1 MIRLRK
7 MMVSGC
13 LLAGSFGLTSCS
25 RPGPPSPIVQKA
37 EAAGA
42 GDLAATSDASIAQWL
57 AKNPNVAKEIETMC
71 KPVRKSASATWGDTA
86 EGRLCKA
93 SGRAAFF
100 APSQT
105 TSDDRKFGAGN
116 H

>member
-1 MIRLRK
+1 MIG
-7 MMVSGC
+7 VGV
-13 LLAGSFGLTSCS
+13 LAGFIAATNCS
-25 RPGPPSPIVQKA
+25 RSEPPSPIVQKA

-42 GDLAATSDASIAQWL
+42 GDLSTTSDSSIAQWL
-57 AKNPNVAKEIETMC
+57 AKNPTVAKDIEGLC
-71 KPVRKSASATWGDTA
+71 KPVRKSASATWGDTT

-93 SGRAAFF
+93 SGRIAFF
-100 APSQT
+100 TPSQT

>member
-1 MIRLRK
+1 MIRLRQI
-7 MMVSGC
+7 MIGVGVF
-13 LLAGSFGLTSCS
+13 AGSFGLTNCS

-42 GDLAATSDASIAQWL
+42 GDLATTSDASISQWL
-57 AKNPNVAKEIETMC
+57 AKNPKVAKEIEDLC
-71 KPVRKSASATWGDTA
+71 KPVRKSASATWGDTT

-93 SGRAAFF
+93 SGRVAFF

>member
-1 MIRLRK
+1 VIRLRQI
-7 MMVSGC
+7 MIGVGV
-13 LLAGSFGLTSCS
+13 LTGSFGLTNCS

-42 GDLAATSDASIAQWL
+42 GDLTATSDASISQWL
-57 AKNPNVAKEIETMC
+57 AKNPNVAKEIEGMC
-71 KPVRKSASATWGDTA
+71 KPVRTSASATWGDTT

-93 SGRAAFF
+93 SGRIAFF
-100 APSQT
+100 APSKT
-105 TSDDRKFGAGN
+105 TGDDRKFGAGN

>member
-1 MIRLRK
+1 MNRLRQA
-7 MMVSGC
+7 VIGAAA
-13 LLAGSFGLTSCS
+13 LALFFAVTNCS
-25 RPGPPSPIVQKA
+25 RPGLPSPIVQKA

-42 GDLAATSDASIAQWL
+42 GDLATTSDASISQWL
-57 AKNPNVAKEIETMC
+57 AKNPNVAKEIEALC
-71 KPVRKSASATWGDTA
+71 KPVRKSASATWGDTT